1 MPKHAF
7 FKGEFVPIEE
17 AKVSHALN
25 YGTGCFEGIRA
36 YWNEEDEQLYL
47 FRMKEHYQRLL
58 HSARIL
64 QIKLPYTADELGDL
78 TVELLRKEGYRQDV
92 YIRPLAYKSSEG
104 IGVRLHDLEDDLAM
118 FAVPFGRYIEREEGV
133 RAGVSSWRR
142 VDDNAIPAR
151 AKITGAYINS
161 ALAKTDAI
169 LSGYDEAIV
178 LTQEG
183 HVSEGSAEN
192 LFLVKDGRLVTPP
205 VTENILEG
213 ITRATVMEI
222 AREEMSLWTT
232 ERRIDRSELYT
243 ADEAFFCGTGVQ
255 IAAIVEID
263 HRPIGTGKIGP
274 VVSQLRDLYLR
285 AKSALWSASFAIY
298 TSTSCVAKCPNI
310 GLGARWSIPTK
321 TSEDFGCLA
330 QNLHL
335 FQKFINRH
343 KAAEL
348 QLK

>member
-17 AKVSHALN
+17 AKVSVMTHALN

-78 TVELLRKEGYRQDV
+78 TLELLRKEEYRQDT

-104 IGVRLHDLEDDLAM
+104 IGVRLHDLEDDLTI
-118 FAVPFGRYIEREEGV
+118 FAVPFGRYIEREEGA

-151 AKITGAYINS
+151 AKITGAYVNS
-161 ALAKTDAI
+161 ALAKTEA
-169 LSGYDEAIV
+169 LLNGYDEAIV
-178 LTQEG
+178 LTQDG

-192 LFLVKDGRLVTPP
+192 LFLVKNGQLVTPP
-205 VTENILEG
+205 VTANILEG

-222 AREEMSLWTT
+222 ACEELNLRTI

-255 IAAIVEID
+255 IAAIIEID
-263 HRPIGTGKIGP
+263 RRPVGGGKIGP
-274 VVSQLRDLYLR
+274 VVSQLRDLYFNVVHGKVPKYR
-285 AKSALWSASFAIY
+285 EWCTPVY
-298 TSTSCVAKCPNI
+298 
-310 GLGARWSIPTK
+310 
-321 TSEDFGCLA
+321 
-330 QNLHL
+330 
-335 FQKFINRH
+335 
-343 KAAEL
+343 
-348 QLK
+348 

>member
-1 MPKHAF
+1 MSRYAF
-7 FKGEFVPIEE
+7 FHGQFVPIEE
-17 AKVSHALN
+17 AKVSIMTHAFN

-36 YWNEEDEQLYL
+36 YWNEDHEELYV
-47 FRMKEHYQRLL
+47 FRMKEHYHRLL

-64 QIKLPYTADELGDL
+64 QIKLPYTVEELGAL
-78 TVELLRKEGYRQDV
+78 TVELLRKEGYREDA

-104 IGVRLHDLEDDLAM
+104 IGVRLHDLEDDLAI
-118 FAVPFGRYIEREEGV
+118 FAVPFGRYIEREEGA

-161 ALAKTDAI
+161 ALAKSDAV

-178 LTQEG
+178 LTQSG

-192 LFLVKDGRLVTPP
+192 LFLLKNGRLLTPP
-205 VTENILEG
+205 VTEDILEG

-222 AREEMSLWTT
+222 AREEMSIWTT

-255 IAAIVEID
+255 IVAIVEID
-263 HRPIGTGKIGP
+263 HRPIGNGKIGP
-274 VVSQLRDLYLR
+274 VVSQLRQLYFDIVR
-285 AKSALWSASFAIY
+285 GKVPKYREWCTPVYVGQA
-298 TSTSCVAKCPNI
+298 
-310 GLGARWSIPTK
+310 
-321 TSEDFGCLA
+321 
-330 QNLHL
+330 
-335 FQKFINRH
+335 
-343 KAAEL
+343 
-348 QLK
+348 